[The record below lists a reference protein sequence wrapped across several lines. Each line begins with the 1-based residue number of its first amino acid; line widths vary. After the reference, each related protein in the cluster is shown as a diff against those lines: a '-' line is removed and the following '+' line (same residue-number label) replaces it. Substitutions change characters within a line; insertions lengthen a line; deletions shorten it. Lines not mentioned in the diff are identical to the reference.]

1 MPKKRIIKS
10 DDDTVLWQRVIT
22 EVKPLKS
29 TIELAEF
36 AAIFAQSDHLAQPLV
51 KPSGRPQKPPAKPAR
66 SPITAPSLAP
76 AKKANPVD

>member
-36 AAIFAQSDHLAQPLV
+36 AAIFARSDHVAASV
-51 KPSGRPQKPPAKPAR
+51 A
-66 SPITAPSLAP
+66 
-76 AKKANPVD
+76 